1 MSRRR
6 KARRKQI
13 AGGDRKTHSERVKVD
28 RFHQHQVEAWMRFNR
43 PERPYAAIATR
54 KLRFTAINQLLDDRP
69 PSVVRRCD
77 GLRVYLFKDGEDRDL
92 FVEAFHDRYRARAI
106 TIGAHHGA

>member
-13 AGGDRKTHSERVKVD
+13 AGGERKTHEQRAHVD
-28 RFHQHQVEAWMRFNR
+28 RFHNHQVEAWVRFNK
-43 PERPYAAIATR
+43 PERPYAAVATR
-54 KLRFTAINQLLDDRP
+54 KLRFSMINQLLDDRP
-69 PSVVRRCD
+69 PSVVRRED
-77 GLRVYLFKDGEDRDL
+77 GLRVYLFKDGEARDL
-92 FVEAFHDRYRARAI
+92 FVETFHDRFRARAM

>member
-6 KARRKQI
+6 KARRKQV

-28 RFHQHQVEAWMRFNR
+28 RFHQHQVEAWVRFNR

-54 KLRFTAINQLLDDRP
+54 KLRFSAINQLLDDRP
-69 PSVVRRCD
+69 PSVVRRED
-77 GLRVYLFKDGEDRDL
+77 GLRVYLFKDGEARDL
-92 FVEAFHDRYRARAI
+92 FVETFHDRFRARAI
-106 TIGAHHGA
+106 TIGGHHGA